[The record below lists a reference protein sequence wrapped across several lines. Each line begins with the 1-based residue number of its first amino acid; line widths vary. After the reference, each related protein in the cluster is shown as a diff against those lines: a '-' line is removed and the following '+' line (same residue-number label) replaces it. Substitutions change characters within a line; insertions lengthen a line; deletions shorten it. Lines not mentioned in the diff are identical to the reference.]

1 MTPVDI
7 DFMQLWS
14 PIRLSL
20 QVAAISSVLSTCAG
34 IYFAWRMSLTRFKG
48 KVIIETL
55 FMLPLVLPP
64 TVIGFLLLVLLGR
77 NSWVGQLMESIFSTS
92 IIFSWGA
99 AVIASV
105 VVSFPL
111 VYQTMKNGFAA
122 IDTNLMDAAR
132 SSGANEWQ
140 LFRYVTLPLTL
151 PSVMTAYILSFAR
164 SLGEFGATLMI
175 AGNIPGKTQTVP
187 TAIFVAVESGNMT
200 MAWLWTI
207 SIILISFLLLFLT
220 RMKKQM

>member
-1 MTPVDI
+1 MDI

-20 QVAAISSVLSTCAG
+20 QVAAISSVLSTCSG
-34 IYFAWRMSLTRFKG
+34 IFFAWRMSISRFPG
-48 KVIIETL
+48 KVIVETL

-64 TVIGFLLLVLLGR
+64 TVIGFLLLVFLGR
-77 NSWVGQLMESIFSTS
+77 NSWVGQVVESIFSTS

-105 VVSFPL
+105 VVAFPL

-132 SSGANEWQ
+132 SSGASEWQ
-140 LFRYVTLPLTL
+140 LFRYVTLPITL

-207 SIILISFLLLFLT
+207 SIILISFLLLLLT
-220 RMKKQM
+220 RMKKTD

>member
-1 MTPVDI
+1 MDI

-20 QVAAISSVLSTCAG
+20 QVAAISSVLSTCSG
-34 IYFAWRMSLTRFKG
+34 IFFAWRMSISRFPG
-48 KVIIETL
+48 KVIVETL

-64 TVIGFLLLVLLGR
+64 TVIGFLLLVFLGR
-77 NSWVGQLMESIFSTS
+77 NSWVGQVVESIFSTS

-132 SSGANEWQ
+132 SSGASEWQ
-140 LFRYVTLPLTL
+140 LFRYVTLPITL

-207 SIILISFLLLFLT
+207 SIILISFLLLLLT
-220 RMKKQM
+220 RMKKTD

>member
-1 MTPVDI
+1 MNI
-7 DFMQLWS
+7 DLMQLWS

-20 QVAAISSVLSTCAG
+20 QVAAISSVLSTCFG
-34 IYFAWRMSLTRFKG
+34 IFIAWRMSISRFRG
-48 KVIIETL
+48 KVIAETL

-64 TVIGFLLLVLLGR
+64 TVIGFLLLVFLGR
-77 NSWVGQLMESIFSTS
+77 NSWVGQVVESIFSTS

-99 AVIASV
+99 AVIASI

-132 SSGANEWQ
+132 SSGASEWQ
-140 LFRYVTLPLTL
+140 VFRYVTLPITL

-207 SIILISFLLLFLT
+207 SIILISFLLLLLT
-220 RMKKQM
+220 RMKKTS

>member
-1 MTPVDI
+1 MDI
-7 DFMQLWS
+7 DLMQLWS

-34 IYFAWRMSLTRFKG
+34 IFIAWRMSISRFPG
-48 KVIIETL
+48 KVIAETL

-64 TVIGFLLLVLLGR
+64 TVIGFLLLVFLGR
-77 NSWVGQLMESIFSTS
+77 NSWVGQVIESIFSTS

-99 AVIASV
+99 AVIASL

-132 SSGANEWQ
+132 SSGASEWQ
-140 LFRYVTLPLTL
+140 VFRYVTLPIAL

-175 AGNIPGKTQTVP
+175 AGNIPDKTQTVP

-207 SIILISFLLLFLT
+207 SIILISFLLLLLT
-220 RMKKQM
+220 RMKTTS

>member
-1 MTPVDI
+1 
-7 DFMQLWS
+7 MQLWS

-20 QVAAISSVLSTCAG
+20 QVAAISSVLSTCSG
-34 IYFAWRMSLTRFKG
+34 IFFAWRMSISRFRG
-48 KVIIETL
+48 KVIVETL

-64 TVIGFLLLVLLGR
+64 TVIGFLLLVFLGR
-77 NSWVGQLMESIFSTS
+77 NSWVGQVVESIFSTS

-132 SSGANEWQ
+132 SSGASEWQ
-140 LFRYVTLPLTL
+140 LFRYVTLPITL

-207 SIILISFLLLFLT
+207 SIILISFLLLLLT
-220 RMKKQM
+220 RTKKTD

>member
-1 MTPVDI
+1 MDI
-7 DFMQLWS
+7 DFVQLWS

-20 QVAAISSVLSTCAG
+20 QVAAISSVLSTCSG
-34 IYFAWRMSLTRFKG
+34 IFFAWRMSISRFPG
-48 KVIIETL
+48 KVIVETL

-64 TVIGFLLLVLLGR
+64 TVIGFLLLVFLGR
-77 NSWVGQLMESIFSTS
+77 NSWVGQVVESIFSTS

-132 SSGANEWQ
+132 SSGASEWQ
-140 LFRYVTLPLTL
+140 LFRYVTLPITL

-207 SIILISFLLLFLT
+207 SIILISFLLLLLT
-220 RMKKQM
+220 RMKKTD